1 MLVVVDLSCI
11 DVVLLHP
18 SQTRKHLR
26 AFHEISEDLGR
37 TKNEEDLVE
46 RASVAQEGSDTVP
59 GLDT

>member
-1 MLVVVDLSCI
+1 MLAVVDLSCI

-26 AFHEISEDLGR
+26 TSHEISEDLGR
-37 TKNEEDLVE
+37 TKNEADLVE
-46 RASVAQEGSDTVP
+46 RASVVQCCSDTVT